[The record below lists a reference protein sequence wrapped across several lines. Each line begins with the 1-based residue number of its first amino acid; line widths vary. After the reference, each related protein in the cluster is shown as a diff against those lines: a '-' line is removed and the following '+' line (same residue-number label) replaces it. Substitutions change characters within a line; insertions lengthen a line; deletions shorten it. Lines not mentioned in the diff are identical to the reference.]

1 MENDQPQK
9 NEEKIQERSVWK
21 KYFSGWNLLI
31 NGVIA
36 FIPAV
41 MVTVILLEIGFPRAL
56 ASALPIISFVY
67 FVGLVREKIIK
78 KSKIN

>member
-1 MENDQPQK
+1 MENNQLQK
-9 NEEKIQERSVWK
+9 NGEKTQERSVWK

-31 NGVIA
+31 NGGIA

-41 MVTVILLEIGFPRAL
+41 IMTVILLEIGFPSAL

-67 FVGLVREKIIK
+67 FIGLVRERI
-78 KSKIN
+78 KIN